1 MVFFCLGCV
10 VVGGDEKIEREKELM
25 GNISNSFK
33 CGLFCL
39 LLIWFYTIITLPP
52 TLGGKKKLCGK
63 RNDKC
68 HKKETKNASDKLL
81 LVGPLALFE
90 WLPDILPLLQTFCL
104 SKTFPSF
111 SHRFQRQSVSQI

>member
-1 MVFFCLGCV
+1 M

-52 TLGGKKKLCGK
+52 TLGG
-63 RNDKC
+63 
-68 HKKETKNASDKLL
+68 EEE
-81 LVGPLALFE
+81 VV
-90 WLPDILPLLQTFCL
+90 W
-104 SKTFPSF
+104 KTE
-111 SHRFQRQSVSQI
+111 R